1 VDSVAADI
9 QNSVATNSHHAAS
22 VEARQKCQ
30 VIKRKCVHGDSF
42 HAARMSVEAVPFAL
56 MLSTADLFAVCVAG
70 LLLRNT
76 HPAGNVN
83 VRLAA
88 PGSIKMVTH
97 LPATR
102 LIAVNETA
110 PVKVSS

>member
-1 VDSVAADI
+1 MSAD
-9 QNSVATNSHHAAS
+9 
-22 VEARQKCQ
+22 EA
-30 VIKRKCVHGDSF
+30 
-42 HAARMSVEAVPFAL
+42 PLAL
-56 MLSTADLFAVCVAG
+56 MVSTADLFAVCVAG

-97 LPATR
+97 LPSER